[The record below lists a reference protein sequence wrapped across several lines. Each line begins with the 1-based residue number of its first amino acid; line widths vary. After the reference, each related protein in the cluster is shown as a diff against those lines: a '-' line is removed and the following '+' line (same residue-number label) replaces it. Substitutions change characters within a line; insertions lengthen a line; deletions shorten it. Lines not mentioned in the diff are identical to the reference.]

1 MLVSRGGQ
9 GKEVKMNSRR
19 INRYLAVSAS
29 IICSQAGPHGA
40 TKFAKVNKA
49 QQRESEKAVR
59 KRKCLSWSLDG

>member
-1 MLVSRGGQ
+1 M
-9 GKEVKMNSRR
+9 
-19 INRYLAVSAS
+19 AVPAS
-29 IICSQAGPHGA
+29 TICSQPGPHGG